1 VREREGS
8 GSGSGSVTAGEVIGK
23 IVICEVSKTTF
34 LILNIVYQVLFIDIY
49 TKTLF
54 MESIV
59 VSNLNHPSIN
69 LQLNPV

>member
-8 GSGSGSVTAGEVIGK
+8 GSGSGSVTSGEVIGK
-23 IVICEVSKTTF
+23 IVICEE
-34 LILNIVYQVLFIDIY
+34 VLFIGIY
-49 TKTLF
+49 SKTLF
-54 MESIV
+54 IESIV